1 MQSVLNPASA
11 SHIFIPYSC
20 QQPQALHTK
29 RSTFI
34 YLHQVLHSPSV
45 TGEAVKELIPSRKRR
60 MFITSR
66 RTLIPNISC
75 CDNQHRPPPPPH
87 HSSSVSNSC
96 PGHPP
101 LDLLISLRDWRLW
114 GLRLHN
120 LFRDCFRYNSNP
132 GGDDPHS
139 FPAPVNVRWV

>member
-1 MQSVLNPASA
+1 MLRTIYLSTTFYKEREVMLEWFRNHIKACLFIRYMQSLLNPASA

-66 RTLIPNISC
+66 RTLIPNISF
-75 CDNQHRPPPPPH
+75 CDNQHRPPLRPII
-87 HSSSVSNSC
+87 
-96 PGHPP
+96 P
-101 LDLLISLRDWRLW
+101 LLSQIPVRAVHLW
-114 GLRLHN
+114 I
-120 LFRDCFRYNSNP
+120 F
-132 GGDDPHS
+132 
-139 FPAPVNVRWV
+139 